1 MASELIINVSLYES
15 RVALLENGNVV
26 ELYIERDA
34 ESSLIGNI
42 YKGRV
47 IKVLPGMGAAFVD
60 IGLERSAFLYVA
72 DVVDHY
78 DDFYSDWQKDENG
91 VNHVS
96 LTTPCICHQTIPIE
110 DILQEGQEVLVQV
123 AKPPILWQRS
133 PPYLPYHVT
142 GQEFGFNAD
151 GEPYRC
157 FQKNLG

>member
-78 DDFYSDWQKDENG
+78 DDFYSEWQKDENG
-91 VNHVS
+91 GNHVS
-96 LTTPCICHQTIPIE
+96 LDHTM
-110 DILQEGQEVLVQV
+110 
-123 AKPPILWQRS
+123 
-133 PPYLPYHVT
+133 YLSSDYSH
-142 GQEFGFNAD
+142 
-151 GEPYRC
+151 
-157 FQKNLG
+157 

>member
-1 MASELIINVSLYES
+1 MASELIINVTPYES

-72 DVVDHY
+72 DVVDHN
-78 DDFYSDWQKDENG
+78 DDFYTEWQKDDNG
-91 VNHVS
+91 GH
-96 LTTPCICHQTIPIE
+96 PCLFNPAICLSSDHPHRRYSSGRAGSFSAG
-110 DILQEGQEVLVQV
+110 GQ
-123 AKPPILWQRS
+123 APPERQGR
-133 PPYLPYHVT
+133 PPHLPYHLA
-142 GQEFGFNAD
+142 GPKFSINAY
-151 GEPYRC
+151 G
-157 FQKNLG
+157 

>member
-1 MASELIINVSLYES
+1 MASELLINVSPYES

-26 ELYIERDA
+26 ELYIEREA

-78 DDFYSDWQKDENG
+78 DDFLTEWQKDDNG
-91 VNHVS
+91 GNHVS
-96 LTTPCICHQTIPIE
+96 LTTPFVSQTIPVRQGRPSH
-110 DILQEGQEVLVQV
+110 L
-123 AKPPILWQRS
+123 A
-133 PPYLPYHVT
+133 YHIT
-142 GQEFGFNAD
+142 GQKFSFNAD
-151 GEPYRC
+151 SQSCGRVPT
-157 FQKNLG
+157 NPG